1 MINMKMTKLIF
12 SLLFLFSIENLHSI
26 NYKELK
32 ALSNDSVRNLLTIC
46 LDSCHF
52 NSEYYYIIYDIKDK
66 LTKKDFE
73 KKPLTEHEKKR
84 IEFLVSA
91 RYEDWELERIVNY
104 KNYKREIDEAIEKD
118 SVLKTLKDTAAI
130 AHRKKEIMDF
140 QIAKYK
146 EKRQKEH
153 LECNTDVVRMILKF
167 DWKEFTPLLEDVYK
181 KTMAKECRC
190 TNIDLIEYVLACW
203 HLEPYLSDCIKNCGY
218 DEKKQDVKDYERLE
232 AIGTPAA
239 IYEITKAL
247 RSKKKEYDIFGGDR
261 YHYVRCFFLD
271 ILSSEVEGFPYDDK
285 WYDVEYINCIEHHH
299 GLQSSHIEDYPYKS
313 KEWNKIYDS
322 VISKSLEL
330 EHDFLLTDFFN
341 EFEDYRYKESEK
353 YIDKIMQW
361 VEENKDNL
369 RFKE

>member
-1 MINMKMTKLIF
+1 MKMTKLIF

-46 LDSCHF
+46 LDSCRF

-91 RYEDWELERIVNY
+91 RYEDWELERTVNY
-104 KNYKREIDEAIEKD
+104 KYYKREIDEAIEED

-146 EKRQKEH
+146 EKRQKEY
-153 LECNTDVVRMILKF
+153 LICNTNVVRLIRRF

-190 TNIDLIEYVLACW
+190 TNIDLIAYVLACW
-203 HLEPYLSDCIKNCGY
+203 HVEPYLSDCIKNYGY
-218 DEKKQDVKDYERLE
+218 DEKEQNVKNYERLE

-247 RSKKKEYDIFGGDR
+247 RSKKKKRFSDWEEFYIRNIILARLGNKRKGG
-261 YHYVRCFFLD
+261 L
-271 ILSSEVEGFPYDDK
+271 EGFP
-285 WYDVEYINCIEHHH
+285 
-299 GLQSSHIEDYPYKS
+299 
-313 KEWNKIYDS
+313 
-322 VISKSLEL
+322 
-330 EHDFLLTDFFN
+330 FN
-341 EFEDYRYKESEK
+341 WEEFEDACMEKYSLASWKYMDEFEYRESEK

>member
-32 ALSNDSVRNLLTIC
+32 ALSNDSVRNLFTTC
-46 LDSCHF
+46 LDSCRF
-52 NSEYYYIIYDIKDK
+52 NCDYDYIIYDIKDK

-91 RYEDWELERIVNY
+91 RYEDWELERTVNY
-104 KNYKREIDEAIEKD
+104 KYYKREIDEAIEED

-130 AHRKKEIMDF
+130 AHREKEIVDF

-153 LECNTDVVRMILKF
+153 SICNTDVVRMILKF

-190 TNIDLIEYVLACW
+190 TNIDLIAYVLACW
-203 HLEPYLSDCIKNCGY
+203 HIEPYLSDCIKNYGY
-218 DEKKQDVKDYERLE
+218 DEKEQNVKNYERLE

-247 RSKKKEYDIFGGDR
+247 RSKKKENDGLGNR
-261 YHYVRCFFLD
+261 YHYVRCDYLS
-271 ILSSEVEGFPYDDK
+271 ILSSKVEGFPYK
-285 WYDVEYINCIEHHH
+285 EKEWIVQYVNFIEDYF
-299 GLQSSHIEDYPYKS
+299 GWPSSHLEDYPYGS
-313 KEWNKIYDS
+313 KEWDEIFEKFIKKIVD
-322 VISKSLEL
+322 KDTE
-330 EHDFLLTDFFN
+330 N
-341 EFEDYRYKESEK
+341 EEMDMKFEDYRYKESEK